1 MLRMAG
7 RGGTLYLS
15 RKRIFDL
22 KGEILCSSPPLH
34 SPSCSFFPMIVD
46 YKRMSD
52 LFDDNLQSMR
62 APSSVPYPSLSS
74 LVRDDEEQIGPCF
87 RASGYEFKPFYHF

>member
-1 MLRMAG
+1 MMKNKLVRVSEPLAMNSNLF
-7 RGGTLYLS
+7 TTSDLYL
-15 RKRIFDL
+15 L
-22 KGEILCSSPPLH
+22 L
-34 SPSCSFFPMIVD
+34 SPSSSFFPMIVD

>member
-1 MLRMAG
+1 
-7 RGGTLYLS
+7 
-15 RKRIFDL
+15 
-22 KGEILCSSPPLH
+22 
-34 SPSCSFFPMIVD
+34 MIVD

-62 APSSVPYPSLSS
+62 APSSVPYPSLYLSP

-87 RASGYEFKPFYHF
+87 RALSVNSNLFTTSDLSILSSFPISDFPLVLPVMFYKRILIS